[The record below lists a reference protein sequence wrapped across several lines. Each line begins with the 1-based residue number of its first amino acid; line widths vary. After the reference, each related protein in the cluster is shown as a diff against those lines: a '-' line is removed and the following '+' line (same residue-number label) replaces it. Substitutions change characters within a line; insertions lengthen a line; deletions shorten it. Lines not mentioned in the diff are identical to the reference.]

1 MQGDVDGDGSNI
13 GDGASD
19 SGGSDDDDDGVFA
32 RSTVHHYSVI
42 QHFFSFIY
50 IPGLHRVILT

>member
-19 SGGSDDDDDGVFA
+19 GGGDEDDEDDDGVFA
-32 RSTVHHYSVI
+32 RSTVHYHSVI
-42 QHFFSFIY
+42 QHFFIHLYTRFESCF
-50 IPGLHRVILT
+50 